1 MQEKKLLTREKK
13 WLSKVFVAV
22 VVYLEKKNKR
32 KFEQMI
38 YYYYSLQQL
47 FVGLE
52 KI

>member
-1 MQEKKLLTREKK
+1 MQEKKLLTRDKK
-13 WLSKVFVAV
+13 MTVKSICSCSRL
-22 VVYLEKKNKR
+22 LGKKNKR